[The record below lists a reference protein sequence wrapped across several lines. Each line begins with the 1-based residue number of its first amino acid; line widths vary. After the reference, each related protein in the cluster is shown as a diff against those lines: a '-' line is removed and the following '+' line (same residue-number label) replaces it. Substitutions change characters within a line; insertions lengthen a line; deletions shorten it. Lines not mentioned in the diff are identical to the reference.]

1 VTVSDDGIDDVAEA
15 GSAPGDGVPARAA
28 PEDGVPARAVP
39 EDGVPARAA
48 PAGVPPDDSMLDGGT
63 PRTPRP
69 LVERLGMAAIAVV
82 LAAVFAVMAA
92 AAFGGGEP
100 FLGVM
105 AGAGSLM
112 TLWVGGLTL
121 RRG

>member
-1 VTVSDDGIDDVAEA
+1 MGDETRDDARDDRGAEA
-15 GSAPGDGVPARAA
+15 DREGRPAVDPGGPNDALQRA
-28 PEDGVPARAVP
+28 
-39 EDGVPARAA
+39 
-48 PAGVPPDDSMLDGGT
+48 
-63 PRTPRP
+63 PRP
-69 LVERLGMAAIAVV
+69 LVERLGMAVIAVV
-82 LAAVFAVMAA
+82 LAAVFAIMAA

-105 AGAGSLM
+105 AGTGSLM

>member
-1 VTVSDDGIDDVAEA
+1 MGVETTRDGERDEPGVEADVDGRQAVDT
-15 GSAPGDGVPARAA
+15 GSGPQAVDPGSGPQAMEPGA
-28 PEDGVPARAVP
+28 
-39 EDGVPARAA
+39 
-48 PAGVPPDDSMLDGGT
+48 PPDVPL
-63 PRTPRP
+63 RAPRP
-69 LVERLGMAAIAVV
+69 LVERLGMAVIAVV

-105 AGAGSLM
+105 AGTGALM